1 MQKPS
6 FKICDWDLWKFE
18 TSRPTKNASKI
29 SRLVQNFPR
38 PTFFK
43 EPFSLPLL
51 VWNSLSNIEDF
62 YVTFITKI
70 SSVRVMITACNRT
83 YLQLKVK
90 IHLHQIMHALSSSNL
105 ARSHQMHPR
114 ISLLAWERIQENYLL
129 KIKITL
135 TSLSNKLL

>member
-1 MQKPS
+1 M
-6 FKICDWDLWKFE
+6 KIWDFE
-18 TSRPTKNASKI
+18 THQKRF
-29 SRLVQNFPR
+29 QNFEIGP
-38 PTFFK
+38 K
-43 EPFSLPLL
+43 
-51 VWNSLSNIEDF
+51 LSETPPGLKQFVYTEDF

-70 SSVRVMITACNRT
+70 SSARVMITACNRT

-90 IHLHQIMHALSSSNL
+90 IHLHRIMHALSSSNL

-135 TSLSNKLL
+135 TSLSDKLMCVMIAVLQRKEASANISLALP